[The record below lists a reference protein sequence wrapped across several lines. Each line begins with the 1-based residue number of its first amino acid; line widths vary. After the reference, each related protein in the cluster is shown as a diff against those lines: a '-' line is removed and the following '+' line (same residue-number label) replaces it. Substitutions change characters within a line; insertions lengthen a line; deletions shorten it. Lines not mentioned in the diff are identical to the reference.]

1 MGRHGR
7 LPAVE
12 PREAGDGDIR
22 PLARV
27 LARAFA
33 DDPVMTWL
41 FGDRPTPR
49 LRRLRRY
56 FASEA
61 RRHRRDGR
69 VLVSDAG
76 EGAAFWDPPG
86 RWRLSWRDIVRTAP
100 VMLTAVGPRLP
111 RAIGALDL
119 IERAHPREHHWYL
132 AVLGTDPPHQG
143 KGIGAALVDP
153 VLAGCDRE
161 GLGAYL
167 ESSKEQNI
175 PYYQRFGFA
184 VTGQIDLPGGPPVW
198 PMWRDP
204 H

>member
-1 MGRHGR
+1 M
-7 LPAVE
+7 E

-76 EGAAFWDPPG
+76 EGAAFWDPP
-86 RWRLSWRDIVRTAP
+86 
-100 VMLTAVGPRLP
+100 
-111 RAIGALDL
+111 
-119 IERAHPREHHWYL
+119 
-132 AVLGTDPPHQG
+132 
-143 KGIGAALVDP
+143 
-153 VLAGCDRE
+153 
-161 GLGAYL
+161 
-167 ESSKEQNI
+167 
-175 PYYQRFGFA
+175 
-184 VTGQIDLPGGPPVW
+184 
-198 PMWRDP
+198 
-204 H
+204 